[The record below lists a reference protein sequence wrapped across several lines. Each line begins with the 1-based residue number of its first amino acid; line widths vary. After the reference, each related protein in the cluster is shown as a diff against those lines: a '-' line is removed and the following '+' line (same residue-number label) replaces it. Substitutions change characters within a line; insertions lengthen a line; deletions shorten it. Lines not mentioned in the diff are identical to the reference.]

1 MLNFRDDKHWYGITH
16 DGRDTIGAHRLNT
29 LPFPKC
35 SSISLLL
42 PCGWMSFLSLLEVL
56 HIHHLPLRTFR
67 IFCILT
73 GQSVESAKSARGN
86 HQKNRSKADVS
97 TMHNRIDNKHRF
109 YASYEGL
116 EAKSAQGSEYLV
128 WSVARVWISRLECS
142 KVVFRDA
149 RNCLATLS
157 DGANPLPAVADFSEL
172 RKSRYCPLSHCLN
185 EIRQKWYR
193 NPPIIS
199 APTISANKILFF
211 LLEKQVFSSK
221 SCSFPEIIIL
231 Y

>member
-128 WSVARVWISRLECS
+128 WSVARLCFGMPETALPLFQMGQIHSRRSLISVNSEKAGIAPCHIVWTKS
-142 KVVFRDA
+142 D
-149 RNCLATLS
+149 RNGIET
-157 DGANPLPAVADFSEL
+157 
-172 RKSRYCPLSHCLN
+172 H
-185 EIRQKWYR
+185 Q
-193 NPPIIS
+193 
-199 APTISANKILFF
+199 
-211 LLEKQVFSSK
+211 
-221 SCSFPEIIIL
+221 
-231 Y
+231 